1 MKKIL
6 AKILERM
13 GNWFNSPNPL
23 FEFDIYKQGN
33 KLLLFISFL
42 RFGKVLTLCYPE
54 EKDDIHSGV
63 LREWEDEL
71 CPYDFPTK
79 EEKESAQSLSKVE
92 NQLKDWTLYLN
103 EGDKVVWTAEGY
115 PWAFKGDVFTV
126 NSIGEFQM
134 RDGEWEPVE
143 RWVEEIAPYK
153 EPNSYEGIYLSK
165 VSERMFEATLSDN
178 GEYYFINYC
187 DDLPND
193 IETIRVGVFKIHV
206 EVMEYYQQ
214 VFSYLEIERGIE

>member
-33 KLLLFISFL
+33 KLLLFVSFL
-42 RFGKVLTLCYPE
+42 RFGKVLTLCHPE
-54 EKDDIHSGV
+54 EKEDVGV
-63 LREWEDEL
+63 LRQWDDEL

-79 EEKESAQSLSKVE
+79 EEKEEAQSLSKVE
-92 NQLKDWTLYLN
+92 SEVEDWF
-103 EGDKVVWTAEGY
+103 WEGY
-115 PWAFKGDVFTV
+115 NK
-126 NSIGEFQM
+126 
-134 RDGEWEPVE
+134 
-143 RWVEEIAPYK
+143 EEKK
-153 EPNSYEGIYLSK
+153 EPDSYDGIYYSE
-165 VSERMFEATLSDN
+165 VSGRMFEAKLSEN
-178 GEYYFINYC
+178 GEVYFIDYC

-193 IETIRVGVFKIHV
+193 IGSISRAGFALQV
-206 EVMEYYQQ
+206 EVLEYYQQ

>member
-23 FEFDIYKQGN
+23 FEFDIYKQEN

-42 RFGKVLTLCYPE
+42 RFGKVLTLCHPE
-54 EKDDIHSGV
+54 KKGDIHSGV
-63 LREWEDEL
+63 LRQWDDEL

-79 EEKESAQSLSKVE
+79 EEKAEAQSL
-92 NQLKDWTLYLN
+92 T
-103 EGDKVVWTAEGY
+103 T
-115 PWAFKGDVFTV
+115 
-126 NSIGEFQM
+126 
-134 RDGEWEPVE
+134 
-143 RWVEEIAPYK
+143 K
-153 EPNSYEGIYLSK
+153 EPDSYEGVYLSE
-165 VSERMFEATLSDN
+165 VSGRMFEAMLDKDGVN
-178 GEYYFINYC
+178 YIINYC

-193 IETIRVGVFKIHV
+193 IEIIRVGVFKIHV
-206 EVMEYYQQ
+206 EVLEYYQQ